1 MIAAIDVS
9 LASTSIGTYDAATDA
24 VVDELSVEHELDAG
38 EGSALTW
45 LSAIADGWRRLG
57 SPVVEAV
64 GVAAFGG
71 GLVTIDR
78 DRRPVRAVWDDDR
91 SQPDAG
97 WCAKKL
103 PPEWWRAEVGLVPEA
118 RHAVTKMSWLHR
130 SEAENWVATQQFA
143 LPVDFIVSELAGI
156 DRCVTST
163 SSLAG
168 YGLFRSSSDGPH
180 TDVLT
185 LIDGERDW
193 STVIP
198 AIVPHDRPVGRWNDA
213 VVLPGFD
220 RDAIVT
226 GRTKPQVVREIA
238 RRVIDLLQ

>member
-9 LASTSIGTYDAATDA
+9 LASTTVGVFDDTRRD
-24 VVDELSVEHELDAG
+24 VVDVVTIEHALEAG
-38 EGSALTW
+38 EVSPVEWLGSIDEAW
-45 LSAIADGWRRLG
+45 GRLG
-57 SPVVEAV
+57 SPAVAAV
-64 GVAAFGG
+64 GVAAFGS
-71 GLVTIDR
+71 GLVTLDR
-78 DRRPVRAVWDDDR
+78 DRRPVRTVWDDDR

-97 WCAKKL
+97 WCTKKL
-103 PPEWWRAEVGLVPEA
+103 PPEWWRTEVGLVPEA

-130 SEAENWVATQQFA
+130 SETENWVATQQFA
-143 LPVDFIVSELAGI
+143 LPVDFVVSELAGI

-163 SSLAG
+163 SSLSG

-185 LIDGERDW
+185 LIDAERDW

-198 AIVPHDRPVGRWNDA
+198 VIVPHDRPVGRWNDA

-226 GRTKPQVVREIA
+226 GLTKPQVVHEIA
-238 RRVIDLLQ
+238 RRAIDLLQ